1 MNEENPLPRVV
12 SLHNFEVD
20 LIHHVLRDESGVAVE
35 LRPQALDLL
44 CLLASNAGKVM
55 DKQELMR
62 QVWQGVFVTDDSL
75 VQAVGDIR
83 RAMNDQGH
91 QLIQTVP
98 RRGYRLIE
106 HKPNLSPRSAVAPAS
121 ELTVARDLSYSEAP
135 EPVDA
140 CAANA
145 ANLSAPEIS
154 SDVLHHVI
162 SAEKS
167 PYVMRKP
174 TRYKWSALVIGLI
187 LIGVVGGL
195 LFVRSH
201 SAAFLDAMRG
211 KLPDRPALA
220 VLAFKGFDIS
230 TEGNVLGIGFAEDLI
245 TELARNP
252 DLVVLAPNTSFSV
265 EGQGK
270 TEREF
275 AQMYR
280 IRYIVEGSIR
290 REGTLEIVNA
300 QLIDGE
306 NDQHV
311 WAQRFEFGA
320 ADVYRA
326 QSDLVAKIAGSVLS
340 EIRETEKTA
349 SLHRPPSNL
358 DAYELTLRGLAHK
371 HQLNKAGMIAG
382 RAELIRALDIDP
394 LYAPAHVYLGYLNAI
409 DAGRGLSGVL
419 TAKDQ
424 AAAEAEIRRGI
435 ELDPNLAVAYQ
446 ALGVALAYQ
455 GRFDEELEAAKRS
468 VALSP
473 GDADNLN
480 FLGYAQEN
488 LGLYDDASHNFSHAI
503 DLNPVAPAY
512 YLLHYAEVL
521 YALKQYELA
530 GKTATLCA
538 QRAPGFPPCYTIG
551 IAADM
556 DRGATVDAHNRVASL
571 LMHVPI
577 VTANASVAPT
587 MLKHMPNELAHFL
600 DSLRTAGVPG
610 EPDSSR

>member
-1 MNEENPLPRVV
+1 M
-12 SLHNFEVD
+12 
-20 LIHHVLRDESGVAVE
+20 E

-55 DKQELMR
+55 DKQELMT
-62 QVWQGVFVTDDSL
+62 QVWRGVFVTDDSL
-75 VQAVGDIR
+75 VQAIGDIR
-83 RAMNDQGH
+83 RATNDQGH
-91 QLIQTVP
+91 HFIQTVP
-98 RRGYRLIE
+98 RKGYRLIE
-106 HKPNLSPRSAVAPAS
+106 HKPDPLPSPEVAPDHAVTMDLTALPSQEAGAEVPPQTTPRKAPFRASAAAVAAV
-121 ELTVARDLSYSEAP
+121 LLCVAA
-135 EPVDA
+135 
-140 CAANA
+140 
-145 ANLSAPEIS
+145 
-154 SDVLHHVI
+154 VLYFARPHT
-162 SAEKS
+162 A
-167 PYVMRKP
+167 
-174 TRYKWSALVIGLI
+174 T
-187 LIGVVGGL
+187 L
-195 LFVRSH
+195 L
-201 SAAFLDAMRG
+201 AAMRG

-220 VLAFKGFDIS
+220 VLAFKSFDNS
-230 TEGNVLGIGFAEDLI
+230 AEGNVLGIGFAEDLI

-280 IRYIVEGSIR
+280 VRYIVEGSIR
-290 REGTLEIVNA
+290 REGGLEVVNA

-306 NDQHV
+306 SDQHV
-311 WAQRFEFGA
+311 WAKRFEFGA

-326 QSDLVAKIAGSVLS
+326 QSDLVAKIAASVLS

-382 RAELIRALDIDP
+382 RAELMRAVEIDP
-394 LYAPAHVYLGYLNAI
+394 EYAPAHVYLGYLNSI
-409 DAGRGLSGVL
+409 DSGRGLSGEM

-424 AAAEAEIRRGI
+424 AAAEAQIRRGI

-468 VALSP
+468 VALGP

-488 LGLYDDASHNFSHAI
+488 LGLYDEASSNFSHAI

-551 IAADM
+551 VAADM
-556 DRGATVDAHNRVASL
+556 DRGATDDAHNRVASL
-571 LMHVPI
+571 LTHVPK
-577 VTANASVAPT
+577 VAATAAVAPT
-587 MLKHMPNELAHFL
+587 MLRHKTTELAHFL
-600 DSLRTAGVPG
+600 DDLRTAGVPG
-610 EPDSSR
+610 EAKTAP